1 MPRRLVDCAAL
12 CIASILLAFAIVFV
26 IGATASA
33 QEHHH
38 PKQDEEIHARF
49 YATWMMPDDPQRS
62 CCNKKDCYPT
72 EARYQNGTWYAKR
85 REDGKWLR
93 VPPEKVEQNRDSPDG
108 RNHICAP
115 PPPTESSYYAPDSVF
130 CFKEGGG
137 A

>member
-1 MPRRLVDCAAL
+1 MPRRFIDCAAL
-12 CIASILLAFAIVFV
+12 CVTSILLAFVIVFF
-26 IGATASA
+26 IGATANA

-38 PKQDEEIHARF
+38 PKQDEEIHAKF
-49 YATWMMPDDPQRS
+49 YSTWMMPDDPQRS
-62 CCNKKDCYPT
+62 CCNRKDCYPT
-72 EARYQNGTWYAKR
+72 EAQYRNGVWYAKR

-115 PPPTESSYYAPDSVF
+115 PPTESSYYAPDTVF